1 MRINELNKRFYNEQ
15 NLIMEQTESKGLLFK
30 KRFGYS
36 KSSKRL
42 MQKYGI
48 NRNNTKEALDQL
60 RELRKTRRRK
70 ATIARKAKHA
80 TSKQYMRDNGKTR
93 LKGKKKSENKK
104 TENK

>member
-60 RELRKTRRRK
+60 RELRKPEEE
-70 ATIARKAKHA
+70 
-80 TSKQYMRDNGKTR
+80 KQQLQEKLNMLHQSNI
-93 LKGKKKSENKK
+93 
-104 TENK
+104 